1 MTGKGEGIE
10 FVCLFVCFCSRSNFR
25 AMTRLETLATQAKNM
40 TKPKTGDS
48 YFILLYHILFVC
60 LFCFIFVVF
69 FFKANGPLI

>member
-1 MTGKGEGIE
+1 MTGEGEGIE
-10 FVCLFVCFCSRSNFR
+10 FVCLFVFLLRSNFR

-48 YFILLYHILFVC
+48 YFILLYHILLVC

-69 FFKANGPLI
+69 FF

>member
-1 MTGKGEGIE
+1 MGRGLSL
-10 FVCLFVCFCSRSNFR
+10 FVCLFFCSRSNFR

>member
-1 MTGKGEGIE
+1 
-10 FVCLFVCFCSRSNFR
+10 
-25 AMTRLETLATQAKNM
+25 MTRLETLATQAKNM